1 MNKDS
6 NEIEKNIKEIKIDEY
21 ISDEEYENYNND
33 DTNEIEVYNDK
44 LVDNML
50 ELRLE
55 LVDYCDNHSIPLL
68 DYLTITNLEK
78 FIQSCT

>member
-1 MNKDS
+1 MNKES

-33 DTNEIEVYNDK
+33 DNEIEVYNDNF
-44 LVDNML
+44 VDNML

-55 LVDYCDNHSIPLL
+55 LVDYCDNNSIPLL

-78 FIQSCT
+78 FIQSFT